1 MQPRIFKLEANV
13 FSMKVSA
20 LPHPWCKS
28 TVKVLVE
35 ASLPHKNTHLLHRFC
50 YCCWLV
56 GARFNLHFRI
66 YMLLPRYQGWK
77 SYPFRNH
84 PMANYSKIR
93 GRPRDSKSDSI
104 HVFCLDRRVPSQH
117 GNRRFAGSDIEI
129 ATLKWCVKWG
139 TSFKKAY
146 KNPFIPENIMFFF
159 QDDVG
164 KCWQLPTKSLWIVMV
179 LHFWN
184 ALATSQAPNPAI
196 KRWMVQMPRLMD
208 LFGPGKMQ
216 NLLPWIVHAFHGVQ
230 NYLPPSTRKGKHHW
244 PRGDGEQFVASNFS
258 FLRQADKYWE
268 HCPGFWPAML
278 VTSGKGPP

>member
-1 MQPRIFKLEANV
+1 MFFPWRFQ
-13 FSMKVSA
+13 
-20 LPHPWCKS
+20 PWCKS

-146 KNPFIPENIMFFF
+146 KNPFIPENIWKHHVFFPRWCR
-159 QDDVG
+159 
-164 KCWQLPTKSLWIVMV
+164 KV
-179 LHFWN
+179 L
-184 ALATSQAPNPAI
+184 AAPN
-196 KRWMVQMPRLMD
+196 
-208 LFGPGKMQ
+208 
-216 NLLPWIVHAFHGVQ
+216 
-230 NYLPPSTRKGKHHW
+230 
-244 PRGDGEQFVASNFS
+244 
-258 FLRQADKYWE
+258 
-268 HCPGFWPAML
+268 
-278 VTSGKGPP
+278 